1 MSLFTP
7 DSGLLFWMVLSFG
20 IVFIILSKYG
30 FPIIVKAIEDRKE
43 YIDNSI
49 EAARQA
55 NEQLA
60 NIQAEAAKI
69 LAEAKEQQSS
79 MLKEAY
85 AEKEQIIEEARQ
97 KAKAETLLQ
106 IEEATRRIHE
116 EKERAIR
123 DVRSEIADLSISI
136 AEKVIR
142 EKINRDNVQQQV
154 IDKLLDEISFCKS

>member
-1 MSLFTP
+1 
-7 DSGLLFWMVLSFG
+7 MVLSFG

>member
-1 MSLFTP
+1 
-7 DSGLLFWMVLSFG
+7 MVLSFG

-60 NIQAEAAKI
+60 NIQVEAAKI

>member
-60 NIQAEAAKI
+60 NIQVEAAKI

>member
-30 FPIIVKAIEDRKE
+30 FTIIVKAIEDRKE

-60 NIQAEAAKI
+60 NIQVEAAKI

>member
-7 DSGLLFWMVLSFG
+7 NSGLLFWMVLSFG

>member
-60 NIQAEAAKI
+60 NIQVEAAKI

-106 IEEATRRIHE
+106 IEEAIRRIHE

>member
-30 FPIIVKAIEDRKE
+30 FPIIVKAIEERKE

-154 IDKLLDEISFCKS
+154 INKLLDEISFCKS

>member
-1 MSLFTP
+1 MTDSLF
-7 DSGLLFWMVLSFG
+7 FQ
-20 IVFIILSKYG
+20 

-60 NIQAEAAKI
+60 NIQVEAAKI

>member
-20 IVFIILSKYG
+20 IVFVILSKYG
-30 FPIIVKAIEDRKE
+30 FPIIVKAIEERKE
-43 YIDNSI
+43 YIDNSL

-69 LAEAKEQQSS
+69 LAEAKEQQHAI
-79 MLKEAY
+79 LKEAY

-106 IEEATRRIHE
+106 IEEATRRIRE

-123 DVRSEIADLSISI
+123 DVRSEIADLSITI
-136 AEKVIR
+136 AEKVIK
-142 EKINRDNVQQQV
+142 EKIHCDKEQQQV
-154 IDKLLDEISFCKS
+154 IDKLLDEISFSKS

>member
-55 NEQLA
+55 NEQFA